1 MLNKA
6 KPNQTKTTE
15 ITNKDND
22 NERVDS
28 LDFLLEK
35 DKLKTLFDKKL
46 DKD

>member
-6 KPNQTKTTE
+6 KPNQKKTTE
-15 ITNKDND
+15 IIKKDNN

-35 DKLKTLFDKKL
+35 DKLENKFDKK
-46 DKD
+46 DN